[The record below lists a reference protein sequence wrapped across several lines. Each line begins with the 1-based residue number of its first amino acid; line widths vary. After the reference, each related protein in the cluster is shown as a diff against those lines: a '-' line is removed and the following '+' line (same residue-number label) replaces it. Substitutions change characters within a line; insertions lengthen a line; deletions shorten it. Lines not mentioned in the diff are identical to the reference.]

1 VRDWPVPAGCS
12 RLIERAETASRESP
26 KTRCTTRAHR
36 TTRNGADC
44 DSHPGGGALDDLV
57 ERREVRGDAHGKAA
71 QTVSDSGAMKRA
83 DLIALASPPCHECG
97 APVQRV
103 ETRWHLDED
112 CRWRPGP
119 YFMVCADEHRVLV
132 LALE

>member
-1 VRDWPVPAGCS
+1 LSERRTVPKPAAIEADSIEGNAGELRKHS
-12 RLIERAETASRESP
+12 
-26 KTRCTTRAHR
+26 
-36 TTRNGADC
+36 
-44 DSHPGGGALDDLV
+44 GALDVLV
-57 ERREVRGDAHGKAA
+57 ERREVRGDAHGRAA
-71 QTVSDSGAMKRA
+71 QTVSEPERERNSDAMTRA
-83 DLIALASPPCHECG
+83 ELIALASPPCNECG

-132 LALE
+132 QALE